1 MKVWNKVR
9 LILLFPIIVPCFILG
24 WIMYWIEAVEE

>member
-9 LILLFPIIVPCFILG
+9 LILLFPIIVPCFMLG
-24 WIMYWIEAVEE
+24 WIMYCLGENQE